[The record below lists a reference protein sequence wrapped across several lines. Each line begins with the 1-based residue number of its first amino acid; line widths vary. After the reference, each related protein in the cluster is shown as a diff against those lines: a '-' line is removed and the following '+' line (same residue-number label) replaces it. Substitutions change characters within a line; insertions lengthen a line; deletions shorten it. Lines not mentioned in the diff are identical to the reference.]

1 MIKTNTNDNTNNDTY
16 TNTNQSKDKGNQ
28 KTDKTDKDLICKY
41 CSRQFKRRSPKV
53 KHEGT
58 QACIPKHKR
67 TLCSICNITFVTVS
81 EYKKHLTSP
90 EHIKSL
96 LTSDNNEPVIIK
108 QKTVTAL
115 DIDPMLSQQDREQ
128 ITSTTGSGITMK
140 FEDDAGN
147 IHRAKLNLQKETEL
161 EKEIANEKEEREYLN
176 EIADRNNPHAM
187 GYTSYQDLI
196 QQEIFNR
203 PMPTE
208 TQEEI
213 LCQLVDANDDLSDD
227 KRQLFLSI
235 LKAMSVED
243 ADFMTTYIRDCGGLD
258 MESKQIYLEL
268 IDKFIMKLT
277 QIYNKGYKQI
287 GGKDIMTFISRLS
300 K

>member
-1 MIKTNTNDNTNNDTY
+1 MNETNNL
-16 TNTNQSKDKGNQ
+16 SKE
-28 KTDKTDKDLICKY
+28 LICKY

-53 KHEGT
+53 KHEDS
-58 QACIPKHKR
+58 QACVPKHKR
-67 TLCSICNITFVTVS
+67 TLCGICNITFTNVS
-81 EYKKHLTSP
+81 EYKKHLTTS

-96 LTSDNNEPVIIK
+96 LTSDDNEPVIIK
-108 QKTVTAL
+108 PKKVSAL
-115 DIDPMLSQQDREQ
+115 DIDPMLSQHEREQ
-128 ITSTTGSGITMK
+128 IDSSTGSGITMK
-140 FEDDAGN
+140 YEDDYGN
-147 IHRAKLNLQKETEL
+147 LQRTKLNLNKETDL
-161 EKEIANEKEEREYLN
+161 EKEIAAEKEEREYLN
-176 EIADRNNPHAM
+176 EIADRNNPNAM
-187 GYTSYQDLI
+187 GYSSYQELI
-196 QQEIFNR
+196 QHEIYNR

-213 LCQLVDANDDLSDD
+213 LCQLVDANDELSDD

-235 LKAMSVED
+235 LKGMSVED

>member
-1 MIKTNTNDNTNNDTY
+1 MTETNSNISNISNPKDN
-16 TNTNQSKDKGNQ
+16 S
-28 KTDKTDKDLICKY
+28 KDLICKY

-67 TLCSICNITFVTVS
+67 TLCGICNITFTTVS

-96 LTSDNNEPVIIK
+96 LTSDDNQPVIIK

-128 ITSTTGSGITMK
+128 INSTTGSGITMK
-140 FEDDAGN
+140 FEDASGN
-147 IHRAKLNLQKETEL
+147 IQRTKLNLDKETQL
-161 EKEIANEKEEREYLN
+161 EKEITAEKEEREYLN
-176 EIADRNNPHAM
+176 EIADRNNPTAM

-196 QQEIFNR
+196 QQEIYNR

-208 TQEEI
+208 AQELI
-213 LCQLVDANDDLSDD
+213 LCRLVDANDELSDD
-227 KRQLFLSI
+227 KRSLFLGI
-235 LKAMSVED
+235 LKEMSEDD

-277 QIYNKGYKQI
+277 QIFNKGYKQI
-287 GGKDIMTFISRLS
+287 GGKDIMTFISKLS